1 MSSSSKPDYSKFT
14 DADVQKMEQMS
25 TTSANALLIQ
35 AGLLPVPSP
44 PSPTSTENPKS
55 NSRLRIL
62 DNACGAGIVTS
73 LFLNALAN
81 DTSNVDVHVTCAD
94 FEPQM
99 VKLAKQRIEKNGWNE
114 RSRAEAVV
122 ADAQALPFA
131 DNQFTHVL
139 MNMGIQVVPDPALVV
154 KESLRVISPSGV
166 FGITSASTP
175 GWLPLIQSALGTSFT
190 PPPMFTSGPLLSP
203 ASITT
208 WLTEAGF
215 TQVEV
220 KTLSFETTSGVEEHL
235 VVMRRMLGG
244 EGGMLEGEMWERYE
258 GYVRERFGQGEVR
271 MRSEMFVTTARKA

>member
-1 MSSSSKPDYSKFT
+1 MSSIKPDYSKFT

-25 TTSANALLIQ
+25 TTSATALLIQ
-35 AGLLPVPSP
+35 AGLLPVSSP
-44 PSPTSTENPKS
+44 PSPTSTENS
-55 NSRLRIL
+55 QLRIL

-73 LFLNALAN
+73 LFLDALTISKAK
-81 DTSNVDVHVTCAD
+81 DTSNVRVTCAD

-99 VKLAKQRIEKNGWNE
+99 VKLAKERIEKNGWNE
-114 RSRAEAVV
+114 NQRVEAVV
-122 ADAQALPFA
+122 ADAQALPFE
-131 DNQFTHVL
+131 DNHFTHVL

-154 KESLRVISPSGV
+154 KESLRVLSPSGV

-190 PPPMFTSGPLLSP
+190 PPPMFTSGPLLSKD
-203 ASITT
+203 SINT

-235 VVMRRMLGG
+235 GVMRRMLGG
-244 EGGMLEGEMWERYE
+244 EGGMLEGERWDVYE
-258 GYVRERFGQGEVR
+258 AYVRERFGGGEGEVR
-271 MRSEMFVTTARKA
+271 MRSEMFVTTGRKA